1 VQFELVVFEPYE
13 TLIPAFVTVI
23 AYMKRLVQVAH
34 QVNQEPKGL
43 RSFDCA
49 RARIR
54 QRLPVSLEFC
64 DQAASRPAIASGDV
78 AIGIQRDVHVVK
90 GIRLRPLG
98 LDLIRP
104 RRRRGQALAAKN
116 TANRLGRMWR

>member
-43 RSFDCA
+43 RSLDCA
-49 RARIR
+49 RARI
-54 QRLPVSLEFC
+54 QRLPVSFELC

-90 GIRLRPLG
+90 GIRLRSLG

-104 RRRRGQALAAKN
+104 RRRRGQTLAAKN